1 MEEREI
7 FKNLTIFAPFI
18 VRLDGRAFHRL
29 TRDLGMKKPYDGGFC
44 RAMAQVCGAL
54 IEESGLEPAFAYTF
68 SDEISLCFLQA
79 PFGGRV
85 EKIDSVCAGFAA
97 SALTLALGVASPLS
111 FDARII
117 PVDETAACAYFDLRQ
132 REAWRNH
139 INAYCQQALI
149 EEGMTAPQAAK
160 NLKGM
165 KASAM
170 HDFMH
175 ARGVNLAK
183 TPSWQRRGVI
193 VRRVPVMKKGFN
205 PISGEH
211 VEAER
216 RVVRTETYLP
226 LFSAPEGVAY
236 IRSLFSL

>member
-7 FKNLTIFAPFI
+7 FRNLTIFAPFI

-29 TRDLGMKKPYDGGFC
+29 TKDMGMQKPYDERFC
-44 RAMAQVCGAL
+44 RAMTQVCGAL
-54 IEESGLEPAFAYTF
+54 IEDSGLEPAFAYTF

-79 PFGGRV
+79 PFRGRV

-97 SALTLALGVASPLS
+97 SALTLALGVTSPLS

-117 PVDETAACAYFDLRQ
+117 PVDEAAACVYFDLRQ

-149 EEGMTAPQAAK
+149 EEGMTASQAAK
-160 NLKGM
+160 ELKGM

-170 HDFMH
+170 HNFMH

-205 PISGEH
+205 PVSGEQ
-211 VEAER
+211 VEAMR
-216 RVVRTETYLP
+216 RVVRAETGLP
-226 LFSAPEGVAY
+226 LFSTPEGVAY
-236 IRSLFSL
+236 IRSLFSA

>member
-7 FKNLTIFAPFI
+7 FRNLVIFAPFI

-29 TRDLGMKKPYDGGFC
+29 TKDLGMKKPYDEKFC
-44 RAMAQVCGAL
+44 RAMAQVCSAL
-54 IEESGLEPAFAYTF
+54 IEDSGLEPAFAYTF

-79 PFGGRV
+79 PFRGRV

-97 SALTLALGVASPLS
+97 SALTLALGVSSPLS

-117 PVDETAACAYFDLRQ
+117 PVDEKAACAYFDLRQ

-149 EEGMTAPQAAK
+149 EEGMTATQAARE
-160 NLKGM
+160 LKGM
-165 KASAM
+165 KAQAM

-193 VRRVPVMKKGFN
+193 VRRVPVIKNGFN
-205 PISGEH
+205 PVSGEH
-211 VEAER
+211 VEAMR
-216 RVVRTETYLP
+216 RVVRTDSDLP
-226 LFSAPEGVAY
+226 LFSAPEGVEY
-236 IRSLFSL
+236 IRLLFCP

>member
-29 TRDLGMKKPYDGGFC
+29 TRDLGLKKPYDERFC
-44 RAMAQVCGAL
+44 RAMTDVCRAL
-54 IEESGLEPAFAYTF
+54 IEDSGLEPAFAYTF

-79 PFGGRV
+79 PFRGRV
-85 EKIDSVCAGFAA
+85 EKVDSVCAGFAA
-97 SALTLALGVASPLS
+97 SALTIALGVSSPLS

-117 PVDETAACAYFDLRQ
+117 PVDEAAACAYFDLRQ

-149 EEGMTAPQAAK
+149 DGGMTSRQAARE
-160 NLKGM
+160 LKGM
-165 KASAM
+165 KAPGM
-170 HDFMH
+170 HEFMFE
-175 ARGVNLAK
+175 RGVNLAK

-193 VRRVPVMKKGFN
+193 VRRVPVIKKGFN
-205 PISGEH
+205 PVSGER

-216 RVVRTETYLP
+216 RVVRTDADLP
-226 LFSAPEGVAY
+226 LFSTPEGASY
-236 IRSLFSL
+236 IRSLFYP